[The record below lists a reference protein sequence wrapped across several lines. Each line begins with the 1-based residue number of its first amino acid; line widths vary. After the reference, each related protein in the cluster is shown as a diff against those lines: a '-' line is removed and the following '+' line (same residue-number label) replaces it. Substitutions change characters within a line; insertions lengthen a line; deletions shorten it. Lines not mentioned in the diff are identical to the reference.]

1 MPRGFMPARVLRPAM
16 QAKAEYRDRDEA
28 EVVVLDALVDRH
40 EEGMT
45 VFELRS
51 GTDLDIDTIETAL
64 GGLKESNLIRVEDE
78 SSRTRIYPD
87 ERVVPDPGE
96 VEESEPSIVDRV
108 LERLPL

>member
-1 MPRGFMPARVLRPAM
+1 M
-16 QAKAEYRDRDEA
+16 QAKPEYRDRDAA
-28 EVVVLDALVDRH
+28 EVTVLDALVNRH

-51 GTDLDIDTIETAL
+51 GTDLGIDTIETAL
-64 GGLKESNLIRVEDE
+64 GDLKDADLIRVEE
-78 SSRTRIYPD
+78 EPGRTRIYPD

-96 VEESEPSIVDRV
+96 AAGTERSFVDRM

>member
-1 MPRGFMPARVLRPAM
+1 M
-16 QAKAEYRDRDEA
+16 QATPEYRDRDDA
-28 EVVVLDALVDRH
+28 EVAVLDALVDRH

-64 GGLKESNLIRVEDE
+64 GELKQAGLIRVEE
-78 SSRTRIYPD
+78 EGSRTHIYPD

-96 VEESEPSIVDRV
+96 AEETERSLVDRV
-108 LERLPL
+108 LDRLPL

>member
-1 MPRGFMPARVLRPAM
+1 M
-16 QAKAEYRDRDEA
+16 QAKPEYRDRDEA
-28 EVVVLDALVDRH
+28 EIAVLDALVDRH

-51 GTDLDIDTIETAL
+51 GTDLDIDTIEAAL
-64 GGLKESNLIRVEDE
+64 GGLQESNLIRVEDE
-78 SSRTRIYPD
+78 ASRTRIYPD

-96 VEESEPSIVDRV
+96 IEEAEPSLVDRV